1 MIKILRKHRNWLMI
15 VIAILALPFCLY
27 FVKSDTSL
35 IRGDTFA
42 QIYGRKLSVLEAQ
55 RDARLFNLA
64 QLLGIS
70 DLTDGLAPGAGNEEQ
85 KLGPFVINL
94 TVLRHEADRLG
105 IEPSESEIID
115 AVKNFPFF
123 HGPSGFDPAKYDQ
136 IEKNVLPSLGF
147 TDEQLRELAHDQ
159 LCLKRIKNLVGSSVA
174 LPESEAKSNYEQLYG
189 KNFVT
194 VVRVK
199 ATDLTKEV
207 KVSDDDIKKY
217 YEAHQTE
224 LRTEEKRK
232 VEFVRLGLTEEQKKL
247 KDRERIDALQKL
259 ADRAN
264 DFSQALLEKGADF
277 KQVAAKF
284 GFPVE
289 STGEFTPSAPDPK
302 FKSDPQLSQA
312 AFKITQ
318 QEPNSDPIQVNNGY
332 AVLHLAGVVEARPM
346 SLDEAKPKI
355 VDAIKNERSREMAMA
370 KGRQAVETLR
380 SGLKA
385 GQPLQFTLEQAG
397 GLKGEKFE
405 PFTLADDPEAQ
416 NSADKPKNESV
427 EMMVVKNIASQ
438 LPPGGVSDF
447 SPSMDGGLIVLMDKR
462 ESPDPAKY
470 QEAKA
475 KFEERYL
482 KTARE
487 YVFVEWLRDR
497 QRDAGLQYARG

>member
-15 VIAILALPFCLY
+15 VIAILSLPFCVY
-27 FVKSDTSL
+27 FVKSDWWN
-35 IRGDTFA
+35 IRDDTVT
-42 QIYGRKLSVLEAQ
+42 QLYGRKIGRVEAQ
-55 RDARLFNLA
+55 RDANLM
-64 QLLGIS
+64 QLADGLGAT
-70 DLTDGLAPGAGNEEQ
+70 DLTEGLAPAKAEFSQ
-85 KLGPFVINL
+85 RAYAFITNL
-94 TVLRHEADRLG
+94 TILRHEADRLG
-105 IEPSESEIID
+105 VEPSDSEIVG
-115 AVKNFPFF
+115 AVRKFPAFQ
-123 HGPSGFDPAKYDQ
+123 GASGFDPEKYDQ
-136 IEKNVLPSLGF
+136 VAKNLPSLGF
-147 TDEQLRELAHDQ
+147 TDEQLREIARDELN
-159 LCLKRIKNLVGSSVA
+159 LKKIKDLVGSSVT
-174 LPESEAKSNYEQLYG
+174 LPESEAKSNFEQVYG

-199 ATDLTKEV
+199 ATDLTKDV

-217 YEAHQTE
+217 YEAHQAE
-224 LRTEEKRK
+224 LKTEEKRK

-284 GFPVE
+284 GLPVE

-302 FKSDPQLSQA
+302 FKADPQLGQG
-312 AFKITQ
+312 AFKLTQ
-318 QEPNSDPIQVNNGY
+318 QEPNSDPIQVADGY

-355 VDAIKNERSREMAMA
+355 VDSLKNERSREMAMA

-397 GLKGEKFE
+397 GLKAEKLE
-405 PFTLADDPEAQ
+405 PFTLADEAEAQ
-416 NSADKPKNESV
+416 NSAKPKNDSV
-427 EMMVVKNIASQ
+427 EMMVVKNIAAQ

-447 SPSMDGGLIVLMDKR
+447 SPSIDGGLIVLMDKR

-497 QRDAGLQYARG
+497 QRNAGLQYARG